1 MADKKGREGNETA
14 NGRTGEYG
22 HYGSTADR
30 PPRREKKRRRS
41 FGLRIRLTP
50 STTAVIWRERKKNE
64 KARVKRATRKNMDT
78 KDPLQDIRNS

>member
-1 MADKKGREGNETA
+1 M
-14 NGRTGEYG
+14 YG
-22 HYGSTADR
+22 R

-64 KARVKRATRKNMDT
+64 KARVKRATIGEKGKKEEQEEYGYKR
-78 KDPLQDIRNS
+78 PPPRYP